1 MSGELQKY
9 QALPISC
16 MGDIERMGQLLAST
30 NLFGTNNP
38 ADGFVIASMCH
49 QQGISYME
57 YMQTYHFI
65 KGKVSK
71 RADAIQAAFQDLGG
85 EIEIEQR
92 DEKGTVIKLV
102 FGKTKYTSRCVWEE
116 IKTEPFATTQN
127 YATPRKRMQMMW
139 ARAIS
144 DGVRTVC
151 PKAVSGFYTPE
162 EVETFDAEATV
173 TPEAATKRA
182 KKVQEQ
188 AQPTAQQPQQP
199 QQPQTVVAQVSQPVY
214 TQPQQTAQAPKDY
227 SEEAEASR
235 PTPVQQQQ
243 PTAQE
248 QEPTPFTIIEDQK
261 NPDYSLCPI
270 QGPLYR
276 IPWNEMPDGHLSAA
290 LEVNMPEGY
299 ITFVRNLIINRN
311 TTQQ

>member
-85 EIEIEQR
+85 EIEILQR
-92 DEKGTVIKLV
+92 DEKGTVITLV
-102 FGKTKYTSRCVWEE
+102 FGKTKYTSKCVWEE
-116 IKTEPFATTQN
+116 IKGEPFASTQN

-173 TPEAATKRA
+173 TPEVATKRA

-188 AQPTAQQPQQP
+188 QSKPTAPAQPQ
-199 QQPQTVVAQVSQPVY
+199 VVQAQVSAPVY
-214 TQPQQTAQAPKDY
+214 TQPQPTAQEMTAY
-227 SEEAEASR
+227 NAEAEASR
-235 PTPVQQQQ
+235 PVVVQQQAQ

-248 QEPTPFTIIEDQK
+248 QEPTPFTIIEEQK

-270 QGPLYR
+270 QGHLFRVKWETMP
-276 IPWNEMPDGHLSAA
+276 NEHLDAA
-290 LEVNMPEGY
+290 LTVAMPQGY
-299 ITFVRNLIINRN
+299 LNYVQNLLTARK
-311 TTQQ
+311 TTQQP

>member
-85 EIEIEQR
+85 EIEILQR
-92 DEKGTVIKLV
+92 DEKGTVITLV
-102 FGKTKYTSRCVWEE
+102 FGKTKYTSKCVWEE
-116 IKTEPFATTQN
+116 IKGEPFASTQN

-162 EVETFDAEATV
+162 ETEDFTVEATV
-173 TPEAATKRA
+173 APEAATKRA

-188 AQPTAQQPQQP
+188 AQVQPTAQPQQV
-199 QQPQTVVAQVSQPVY
+199 TAQVSQPVY
-214 TQPQQTAQAPKDY
+214 TQPQAQEPVVYNA
-227 SEEAEASR
+227 EADASR
-235 PTPVQQQQ
+235 PTPVQQPQQ

-248 QEPTPFTIIEDQK
+248 QEPTPFTIINDQQ

-270 QGPLYR
+270 QGHLFRTPWEKMPTEHLEAAMTVQMPL
-276 IPWNEMPDGHLSAA
+276 
-290 LEVNMPEGY
+290 GY
-299 ITFVRNLIINRN
+299 INYVSNLIQARK
-311 TTQQ
+311 TTQP